1 MLTDP
6 PVFIADPRRT
16 LLAIPFGHPDY
27 AGPERVAWET
37 RTSALRRNDD
47 RLAATIGR
55 AWRSGAPESLID
67 SILTM
72 YAAAH
77 GLDQDDRDAIVN
89 ASRFAPARQHPDASR
104 RSVRLMRAIEAAV
117 LPRVYDALADA
128 QEDCEPC
135 ACPACVAEVAGLN

>member
-6 PVFIADPRRT
+6 PVFMADPRRT
-16 LLAIPFGHPDY
+16 LLNISFGHPDY
-27 AGPERVAWET
+27 TGPERLAWET
-37 RTSALRRNDD
+37 RTCTIRRNDD

-77 GLDQDDRDAIVN
+77 GLDQYERDAIIN
-89 ASRFAPARQHPDASR
+89 ASRFALARQLPEPSR
-104 RSVRLMRAIEAAV
+104 RSVRLMGATGAAV
-117 LPRVYDALADA
+117 VPRVHNALVDA
-128 QEDCEPC
+128 QDACEPC
-135 ACPACVAEVAGLN
+135 ACPACVAEVAGVN